1 MAMTKWRRHAHL
13 TRKACL
19 LQQRISIGKLI
30 HRPTYAPKNI
40 QFMTGIKILYVSAQG
55 CRPQGVIFF
64 NKGIQANANLDIAL
78 PLLQECKYKS
88 SLRIKTLQF

>member
-1 MAMTKWRRHAHL
+1 
-13 TRKACL
+13 
-19 LQQRISIGKLI
+19 
-30 HRPTYAPKNI
+30 
-40 QFMTGIKILYVSAQG
+40 MTGIKILYVSAQG